1 VGIGTGSPSQS
12 WTGGSAHVV
21 QIEGVSSQ
29 ITALRINESGDVN
42 GDLQLISGASNEV
55 GIFNFNN
62 GPMRIGTNG
71 TERLRIDSSGNVIFG
86 KTAANNTTAGTTIYN
101 DNGISVVRDDN
112 PTAIFNRLTSDGDI
126 AQFRKDG
133 TTVGS
138 IGSSNGAE
146 RLYMVNDSTG
156 LSFLGDFSK
165 ILPCDSAGAPRDA
178 AIDLGQGS
186 GGRFKDL
193 HLSGTANVD
202 GLVKTP
208 YVSLGSTGN
217 SYQTVTGSSNGN
229 DLTYRAYQNHIFKNS
244 TGASSSTDGT
254 ERMRIDSSGKIGIN
268 TTSANTRLQVSGN
281 SANQLATYF
290 CVEGTYPVVYYRDT
304 EVNQNSFATYCDGG
318 SFFIQSVPYAN
329 RNDAN
334 PSSSFQTGVYL
345 SSNSGSWG
353 STSDENLKTN
363 LVPIENGLA
372 KVNTLRSVIGEFID
386 DAASKRSP
394 FLIAQDVQAVLPEAV
409 ETIVKKVTDENG
421 EEGSSSHLGLQYTA
435 VIPLLVAA
443 IKELSDKNDALETQ
457 NATFDARLTALEGA
471 AP

>member
-1 VGIGTGSPSQS
+1 MYGSSGTGK
-12 WTGGSAHVV
+12 WDIYGNGANLRIGDNESAGAVV
-21 QIEGVSSQ
+21 LD
-29 ITALRINESGDVN
+29 TALRV
-42 GDLQLISGASNEV
+42 
-55 GIFNFNN
+55 
-62 GPMRIGTNG
+62 
-71 TERLRIDSSGNVIFG
+71 
-86 KTAANNTTAGTTIYN
+86 GTTEQGRETDLAVVGPDQLPTGAWSQLGIY
-101 DNGISVVRDDN
+101 S
-112 PTAIFNRLTSDGDI
+112 
-126 AQFRKDG
+126 
-133 TTVGS
+133 
-138 IGSSNGAE
+138 
-146 RLYMVNDSTG
+146 NDSY
-156 LSFLGDFSK
+156 
-165 ILPCDSAGAPRDA
+165 
-178 AIDLGQGS
+178 AINKGGSMMFGGQ
-186 GGRFKDL
+186 
-193 HLSGTANVD
+193 D
-202 GLVKTP
+202 GLNVRSWFAGIK
-208 YVSLGSTGN
+208 G
-217 SYQTVTGSSNGN
+217 
-229 DLTYRAYQNHIFKNS
+229 AKENS
-244 TGASSSTDGT
+244 TNQDYAGYLAFYTRPSGSVPV
-254 ERMRIDSSGKIGIN
+254 ERMRVSSAGKVGIN

-304 EVNQNSFATYCDGG
+304 EANQNSFATYCDGS

-386 DAASKRSP
+386 DAESKRSP

-457 NATFDARLTALEGA
+457 NATFAARLTALEGV
-471 AP
+471 

>member
-1 VGIGTGSPSQS
+1 MPITIQNSAGGGVTLDSTTSSNETLNLNTPVFTGTVTADNLQVSGTGVSDLQRSHS
-12 WTGGSAHVV
+12 TTTASLAVLDIKAKSTGDMAAGFGSAARFI
-21 QIEGVSSQ
+21 IE
-29 ITALRINESGDVN
+29 D
-42 GDLQLISGASNEV
+42 
-55 GIFNFNN
+55 
-62 GPMRIGTNG
+62 
-71 TERLRIDSSGNVIFG
+71 
-86 KTAANNTTAGTTIYN
+86 
-101 DNGISVVRDDN
+101 
-112 PTAIFNRLTSDGDI
+112 
-126 AQFRKDG
+126 
-133 TTVGS
+133 
-138 IGSSNGAE
+138 
-146 RLYMVNDSTG
+146 
-156 LSFLGDFSK
+156 
-165 ILPCDSAGAPRDA
+165 
-178 AIDLGQGS
+178 
-186 GGRFKDL
+186 
-193 HLSGTANVD
+193 TANVENVVAEIAARRESSD
-202 GLVKTP
+202 
-208 YVSLGSTGN
+208 STAA
-217 SYQTVTGSSNGN
+217 
-229 DLTYRAYQNHIFKNS
+229 LTFTTS
-244 TGASSSTDGT
+244 TT
-254 ERMRIDSSGKIGIN
+254 EKMRIDSSGSVGIGTSSPASGKHLHINDSVDWAALRLTGGGGNFLDIKSYGDSSSGTIIETGGDQPLRTYVNGAERMRVSSAGQVGIN

-281 SANQLATYF
+281 SANNLASYF

-304 EVNQNSFATYCDGG
+304 EANQNSFATYCDGS

-386 DAASKRSP
+386 DAESKRAP

-409 ETIVKKVTDENG
+409 ETVVQKVTDENG

-457 NATFDARLTALEGA
+457 NAAFDARLTALEGA

>member
-1 VGIGTGSPSQS
+1 VALKAPIASPSFTGNVGIGTSSPNALLNASFNSSTAYSATGEPVESVLISNINGADGTGVNNYATLGFGVADGAVSQGFINYVRTADN
-12 WTGGSAHVV
+12 TGAFTVSQRTGSATYAEHMR
-21 QIEGVSSQ
+21 VSS
-29 ITALRINESGDVN
+29 D
-42 GDLQLISGASNEV
+42 
-55 GIFNFNN
+55 
-62 GPMRIGTNG
+62 
-71 TERLRIDSSGNVIFG
+71 G
-86 KTAANNTTAGTTIYN
+86 K
-101 DNGISVVRDDN
+101 V
-112 PTAIFNRLTSDGDI
+112 
-126 AQFRKDG
+126 
-133 TTVGS
+133 
-138 IGSSNGAE
+138 
-146 RLYMVNDSTG
+146 
-156 LSFLGDFSK
+156 
-165 ILPCDSAGAPRDA
+165 
-178 AIDLGQGS
+178 
-186 GGRFKDL
+186 
-193 HLSGTANVD
+193 
-202 GLVKTP
+202 
-208 YVSLGSTGN
+208 
-217 SYQTVTGSSNGN
+217 
-229 DLTYRAYQNHIFKNS
+229 
-244 TGASSSTDGT
+244 
-254 ERMRIDSSGKIGIN
+254 GIN
-268 TTSANTRLQVSGN
+268 TNSANTRLQVSGN

-304 EVNQNSFATYCDGG
+304 EVNQNSFATYCDGS

-409 ETIVKKVTDENG
+409 ETVVKKVTDENG

-443 IKELSDKNDALETQ
+443 IKELSDKNDVLETQ
-457 NATFDARLTALEGA
+457 NAAFDARLTALEGA